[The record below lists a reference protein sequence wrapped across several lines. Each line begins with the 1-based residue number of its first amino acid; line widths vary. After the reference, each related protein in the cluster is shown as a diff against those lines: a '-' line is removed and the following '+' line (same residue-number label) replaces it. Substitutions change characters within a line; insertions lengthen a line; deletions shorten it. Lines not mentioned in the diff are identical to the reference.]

1 MANHSE
7 LSTALTKSLPKDVK
21 KKEGI
26 FFTPTVCVNLI
37 LSLIEPYIKDVSSIL
52 EPSCG
57 SGEFITALRTK
68 YPNTRITGIEYNKT
82 IYDAITP
89 KLSSSKTKIIHA
101 DFISHSTNQKHG
113 LIIGNPPFVVAKK
126 KDIPSE
132 YFDYF
137 TGRPNLFVPF
147 IIKSISL
154 LSDNGIL
161 CFILPKNFMN
171 CHYYDKTR
179 AHIVKTCDIL
189 NISECDGKYMDTQ
202 QQTIVL
208 IVRKRDQG
216 SDDQTHK
223 GNPKYVLNVSDY
235 TIFTQGNGEEI
246 AKLYENSTTLANSG
260 FKASVGNV
268 VWNQEKAILTDD
280 TTQTRLIY
288 SSDFNEGVFTPKEGY
303 KNPDKKCYIHREGT
317 TDPVIVI
324 NRGYGKGAYK
334 FGYCL
339 LDLKSPYLL
348 ENHIMEIRYLNT
360 GNVSRDELIKT
371 YEKLIK
377 SFEDPRTKK
386 FIKLY
391 FSNDAMN
398 TTELNTILPIYL

>member
-7 LSTALTKSLPKDVK
+7 LSVALTKSLPKDVK

-37 LSLIEPYIKDVSSIL
+37 LSLIEPYIQDVSSIL

-57 SGEFITALRTK
+57 SGEFIAALRTK
-68 YPNTRITGIEYNKT
+68 YPNTTITGIEYNKT
-82 IYDAITP
+82 IYESISP
-89 KLSSSKTKIIHA
+89 KLSSSNTKIINE
-101 DFISHSTNQKHG
+101 DFIAHSTSEKHG
-113 LIIGNPPFVVAKK
+113 LIIGNPPFVVTKK

-147 IIKSISL
+147 IIKSLDL
-154 LSDNGIL
+154 LTTNGIL

-189 NISECDGKYMDTQ
+189 NISQCDGKYMDTQ

-208 IVRKRDQG
+208 IVRKQNQELDQQTIK
-216 SDDQTHK
+216 SDT
-223 GNPKYVLNVSDY
+223 KYVLNVSDY

-246 AKLYENSTTLANSG
+246 ARLYENSTTLAKSG

-280 TTQTRLIY
+280 KTQTRLIY
-288 SSDFNEGVFTPKEGY
+288 SSDFSEGVFTPKESY
-303 KNPDKKCYIHREGT
+303 KNPDKKCHIHREGT
-317 TDPVIVI
+317 TEPVIVI
-324 NRGYGKGAYK
+324 NRGYGKGVYK

-339 LDLKSPYLL
+339 LDLNSPYLL
-348 ENHIMEIRYLNT
+348 ENHIMEIRYVNT
-360 GNVSRDELIKT
+360 GNISRDEIIKM
-371 YEKLIK
+371 YEKLIR

-386 FIKLY
+386 FIKMY